1 MFRMQYSESVGV
13 GTPADSS
20 NFFFS
25 TLQRPTLYIQ
35 QFLQV
40 KLLSRFFLI
49 VIVRIYVHQVWSI
62 SFFFRSFQRMFD
74 LKYLSYNCWF
84 RKAFVEV
91 KAHQFSK
98 STFVLDQFQF
108 KGEHIHLTL
117 IWMGAERILFRPL
130 GWQSNNRR
138 AIKQYHHQFASSN
151 HKVQDA
157 QKPIQFR
164 VALV

>member
-1 MFRMQYSESVGV
+1 MI
-13 GTPADSS
+13 A
-20 NFFFS
+20 
-25 TLQRPTLYIQ
+25 
-35 QFLQV
+35 
-40 KLLSRFFLI
+40 
-49 VIVRIYVHQVWSI
+49 RIYAHQFWSI
-62 SFFFRSFQRMFD
+62 SIFFRSFQPMFD
-74 LKYLSYNCWF
+74 LYYIGIFMLYCWF

-130 GWQSNNRR
+130 GWQSNNRI
-138 AIKQYHHQFASSN
+138 AIKQYHHQFASSS